1 MRWILWPL
9 LLKVTL
15 VFSATSIIGE
25 GRFRST
31 NNDSHEFIK
40 KQLIFE
46 GIKDMVS
53 KKLES
58 LNLNKEIFWMKYS
71 EGLNSQLSKIEEN
84 LKSKYNFQELDDA
97 RKKER
102 IIEQIRER
110 QLVYERG
117 YLGLDKLLK
126 KFSIRKISRSQ
137 QNPNYRYIKLE
148 GVIDG
153 SSLTKTYYQL
163 TAGERQSEF
172 GTLFVKSSF
181 VLQSTTYSE
190 LGIENE
196 KDLRVEVTKNWVD
209 WLYKNKPMN
218 ISKVEMLDSDKSEEL
233 ETLMARPVSEY
244 KENIPVEFKR
254 SLLLEIQVTV
264 EKEKYDDRIKQ
275 YKFSYSGNAYLKD
288 IEANIVIGTYS
299 FGEQNKTY
307 NKLPNFN
314 LANILANH
322 IYQMGKRSL
331 PYIKNSMKEMN
342 TLTKTKALNLYDF
355 ESIYQVHNFLKLAE
369 SKGIKFSLKTE
380 LDSFGKNKAQALLHF
395 QGDFLELKQVISSLQ
410 AAKKDLSYEVIDV
423 DSQLGIKF
431 NKVIENI

>member
-1 MRWILWPL
+1 
-9 LLKVTL
+9 
-15 VFSATSIIGE
+15 
-25 GRFRST
+25 
-31 NNDSHEFIK
+31 
-40 KQLIFE
+40 
-46 GIKDMVS
+46 MVS

-209 WLYKNKPMN
+209 WLYKNKPKN
-218 ISKVEMLDSDKSEEL
+218 INLTFSG
-233 ETLMARPVSEY
+233 
-244 KENIPVEFKR
+244 R
-254 SLLLEIQVTV
+254 S
-264 EKEKYDDRIKQ
+264 
-275 YKFSYSGNAYLKD
+275 A
-288 IEANIVIGTYS
+288 
-299 FGEQNKTY
+299 
-307 NKLPNFN
+307 
-314 LANILANH
+314 
-322 IYQMGKRSL
+322 
-331 PYIKNSMKEMN
+331 
-342 TLTKTKALNLYDF
+342 
-355 ESIYQVHNFLKLAE
+355 
-369 SKGIKFSLKTE
+369 
-380 LDSFGKNKAQALLHF
+380 
-395 QGDFLELKQVISSLQ
+395 
-410 AAKKDLSYEVIDV
+410 
-423 DSQLGIKF
+423 
-431 NKVIENI
+431 